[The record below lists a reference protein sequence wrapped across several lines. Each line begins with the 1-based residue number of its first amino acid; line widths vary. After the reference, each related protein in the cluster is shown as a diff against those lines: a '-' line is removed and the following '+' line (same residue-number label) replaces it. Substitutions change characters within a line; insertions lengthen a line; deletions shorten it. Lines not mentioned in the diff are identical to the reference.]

1 MKGASELLG
10 VTYASLYG
18 RYRESFGYLRKT
30 KQTAKADFVLQQ
42 MREKFSGSG
51 NNTEEEEGNYEDTLM
66 EVQSDVLANNKEDL
80 EDQFAFEDEAVE
92 KVVEKVLNHYGSNNT
107 S

>member
-1 MKGASELLG
+1 MKGAAELLG

-30 KQTAKADFVLQQ
+30 NKQATKADIVLHQPK
-42 MREKFSGSG
+42 EKSNGSG
-51 NNTEEEEGNYEDTLM
+51 CGDTTEEEENYEDTVM
-66 EVQSDVLANNKEDL
+66 EVQSDVVVNNAEDL
-80 EDQFAFEDEAVE
+80 DDHFVFEEDLVE
-92 KVVEKVLNHYGSNNT
+92 KVHNHYSNNT

>member
-1 MKGASELLG
+1 MKGAAELLG

-30 KQTAKADFVLQQ
+30 NKQATKADLVLDQPK
-42 MREKFSGSG
+42 EKINGSRSGDT
-51 NNTEEEEGNYEDTLM
+51 TEDEENYEDTVM
-66 EVQSDVLANNKEDL
+66 EVQSDSLLNRIL
-80 EDQFAFEDEAVE
+80 EDHFVFEEDIVE
-92 KVVEKVLNHYGSNNT
+92 KVHSHYSNET

>member
-1 MKGASELLG
+1 MKGAAELLG

-30 KQTAKADFVLQQ
+30 NKQTTKPDVVPQQ
-42 MREKFSGSG
+42 PKDKSNGPGEK
-51 NNTEEEEGNYEDTLM
+51 TEEEEENYEDTLM
-66 EVQSDVLANNKEDL
+66 EVQSELIVPNAEDL
-80 EDQFAFEDEAVE
+80 EEHFVFEEE
-92 KVVEKVLNHYGSNNT
+92 VVEKVHNHYSNNI

>member
-10 VTYASLYG
+10 VTYASIYG

-30 KQTAKADFVLQQ
+30 KQTIKADIVLHQP
-42 MREKFSGSG
+42 KVKSSGSG
-51 NNTEEEEGNYEDTLM
+51 ENTEEEEENYEDTLM
-66 EVQSDVLANNKEDL
+66 EVQSDGLLNNMEDL
-80 EDQFAFEDEAVE
+80 EDHFVFEDAAQQ
-92 KVVEKVLNHYGSNNT
+92 KVVEKVLNHYGTNNT

>member
-18 RYRESFGYLRKT
+18 LYRESFGYLRKT
-30 KQTAKADFVLQQ
+30 KQTTKAGIVLHQP
-42 MREKFSGSG
+42 KVKSNGSG
-51 NNTEEEEGNYEDTLM
+51 ENTEEEEENYEDTLM
-66 EVQSDVLANNKEDL
+66 EVRSDVIVNNAEDL
-80 EDQFAFEDEAVE
+80 DEHFVFEED
-92 KVVEKVLNHYGSNNT
+92 VVEKVHNHYSNTT

>member
-30 KQTAKADFVLQQ
+30 KQTTKADFVLHQ
-42 MREKFSGSG
+42 RKEKASGSG
-51 NNTEEEEGNYEDTLM
+51 ENTEEEEENYEDTLM
-66 EVQSDVLANNKEDL
+66 EVQSDVLINNMEDL
-80 EDQFAFEDEAVE
+80 EDHFVFEEDVME
-92 KVVEKVLNHYGSNNT
+92 KVHKHYGST
-107 S
+107 STS